1 MITNYSN
8 EYCFSCLLSLLVILF
23 RPLNASFIGQW
34 TAKCTYSVPR
44 IINGYM
50 SFCICSINNKSIT
63 VLMQTDIFSENKSR
77 PSRYLPEQN
86 KEHLVLSIK
95 YVNNFIISRP
105 QPLSAIYGYV
115 LQFVTESYFWFM
127 FNNTDYW
134 QPNTKSLILCGQNSN
149 PK

>member
-1 MITNYSN
+1 MCMFKKKYCNWYSFIWIKFNISIVLSNAYYVCIVNSMITNYSN

-63 VLMQTDIFSENKSR
+63 VRMQTNTFSETTR
-77 PSRYLPEQN
+77 CL
-86 KEHLVLSIK
+86 
-95 YVNNFIISRP
+95 FIIGIIIK
-105 QPLSAIYGYV
+105 LSLYI
-115 LQFVTESYFWFM
+115 
-127 FNNTDYW
+127 N
-134 QPNTKSLILCGQNSN
+134 QNFS
-149 PK
+149 